1 MIEKEVNPVFVKA
14 VGNSK
19 IYLKYSDGMEGELQL
34 SYLKEKPGYEILK
47 DSSAFGNVFIDE
59 ISKDICWNKNIS
71 ICKNAVYKQL
81 ELINMMKRLGIELE
95 KE

>member
-19 IYLKYSDGMEGELQL
+19 IFLKYSDGMEGELQL
-34 SYLKEKPGYEILK
+34 SYLKEKSGYEILK

-59 ISKDICWNKNIS
+59 ISKDICWDKNIS